1 MIKKP
6 GENYVIDGIDFCPSL
21 PSVIRSKSGIAFDP
35 NRPAWSYRDG
45 VYSVYMDFSGL
56 HFSAVLMA
64 SFHLTLIWFVEN
76 RAPSTVMGR
85 FAALKAFAL
94 RLQEGRVEPLETI
107 CGNDVLIH
115 CDANDFQTRDLFA
128 FLRRWHAMSLP
139 GIQDDVVYVLD
150 RKKLRKRETGIAVLT
165 WDPELGPFT
174 PIEQV
179 GIQDALNEAYGAG
192 RLSEDI
198 YLLAWLFIALGSRP
212 VQLAALKVCDVVRSV
227 AADGTESFLLLVPR
241 AKQQNALLR
250 QELKPRALVNQ
261 IGRPLFDYARRVSE
275 RFIGAF
281 PDPQQA
287 PLFPL
292 PRQSQ
297 YLADGPGWAR
307 YHRTSENLR
316 KLLVTALDKL
326 SVRSERTGEIVS
338 ICALRFRRTLGTNLA
353 REGHGVLVIADLLDH
368 SRTDSAAVYVAATPE
383 LAMRIE
389 KATALY
395 MAPLAQAFK
404 GQLIAHEDNAVR
416 GADRSSRIIDLRI
429 DQSARPMGSCGS
441 FSFCG
446 LFAPVACYT
455 CQCFQPWLDGPHEAV
470 LDFLLADAKRYPD
483 GRIAAINDRTLLAV
497 AEVVQLCR
505 SRKEQAHGR

>member
-1 MIKKP
+1 MSKKP
-6 GENYVIDGIDFCPSL
+6 MSAPALSGSDAYPSL
-21 PSVIRSKSGIAFDP
+21 PAMVSSKSGIVFDP
-35 NRPAWSYRDG
+35 SPLIWSYRDG
-45 VYSVYMDFSGL
+45 VNSVYMDFSGL
-56 HFSAVLMA
+56 HFSALLMA
-64 SFHLTLIWFVEN
+64 SARLTLIWFAEN
-76 RAPSTVMGR
+76 RAPSTLMGHFR
-85 FAALKAFAL
+85 GLKVFAMRMQKA
-94 RLQEGRVEPLETI
+94 RVEPLTSI
-107 CGNDVLIH
+107 DGNDVLKH
-115 CDANDFQTRDLFA
+115 GDANDFRTRNLFA
-128 FLRRWHAMSLP
+128 FLRQWHALSLP
-139 GIQDDVVYVLD
+139 GIQDDVIYVLD
-150 RKKLRKRETGIAVLT
+150 RKKLRKRETGVAVLT

-179 GIQDALNEAYGAG
+179 GIQDALNDAYGAG
-192 RLSEDI
+192 RLSEEI

-227 AADGTESFLLLVPR
+227 AADGTESYILLIPR
-241 AKQQNALLR
+241 AKQQNPLLR

-261 IGRPLFDYARRVSE
+261 IGRPLFHYAQRVSQ
-275 RFIGAF
+275 RFIGEF
-281 PDPQQA
+281 SDTQQT
-287 PLFPL
+287 PLFPF
-292 PRQSQ
+292 PPQSRHLVSGQ
-297 YLADGPGWAR
+297 GWGR
-307 YHRTSENLR
+307 YHRTSESLR
-316 KLLVTALDKL
+316 RLLVSALDKL
-326 SVRSERTGEIVS
+326 SVRSERTGTMIN
-338 ICALRFRRTLGTNLA
+338 ICALRFRRTLGTNIA

-368 SRTDSAAVYVAATPE
+368 SRTDSAGVYVAATPE

-404 GQLIAHEDNAVR
+404 GQLIAHEGSAVR

-446 LFAPVACYT
+446 LNAPVACYT

-470 LDFLLADAKRYPD
+470 LDFLLADAKRHLD

-505 SRKEQAHGR
+505 SRKVQAHG

>member
-1 MIKKP
+1 MSKIP
-6 GENYVIDGIDFCPSL
+6 EIDFVMAGSDVCPSL
-21 PSVIRSKSGIAFDP
+21 PLVVRSKSGIVFDP
-35 NRPAWSYRDG
+35 NQPIWSYRDG
-45 VYSVYMDFSGL
+45 VDSVYMDFSGL
-56 HFSAVLMA
+56 HFSLVLLA
-64 SFHLTLIWFVEN
+64 SARLTLIWFAEN
-76 RAPSTVMGR
+76 RAPSTLKGH
-85 FAALKAFAL
+85 FIGLKAFAL
-94 RLQEGRVEPLETI
+94 RLQEGSVEPLEFI
-107 CGNDVLIH
+107 GGNDVLMH
-115 CDANDFQTRDLFA
+115 CDANDFRTRNLFA
-128 FLRRWHAMSLP
+128 FLRRWHAMGLP
-139 GIQDDVVYVLD
+139 GIQDDVVFVLD

-192 RLSEDI
+192 RLSEEI

-227 AADGTESFLLLVPR
+227 AADGTESFLLLIPR
-241 AKQQNALLR
+241 AKQQNPLLR

-261 IGRPLFDYARRVSE
+261 IGRPLFDYAQRVSE
-275 RFIGAF
+275 RFIGEF
-281 PDPQQA
+281 PDTQQA

-292 PRQSQ
+292 PQQLQ
-297 YLADGPGWAR
+297 YLADGPGWGR
-307 YHRTSENLR
+307 FHRTSENLR
-316 KLLVTALDKL
+316 KLLVSALDKL
-326 SVRSERTGEIVS
+326 SVRSERTGAEIN

-368 SRTDSAAVYVAATPE
+368 SRTDSAGVYVAATPE

-404 GQLIAHEDNAVR
+404 GQLIAHEGSAVR

-446 LFAPVACYT
+446 LNAPVACYT

-470 LDFLLADAKRYPD
+470 LDFLLEDAKRFPD
-483 GRIAAINDRTLLAV
+483 ARIAAINDRTLLAV

>member
-1 MIKKP
+1 MNEDPEK
-6 GENYVIDGIDFCPSL
+6 DFVMAGSDACPLL
-21 PSVIRSKSGIAFDP
+21 PPVVRSKSGVAFDP
-35 NRPAWSYRDG
+35 SRPVWSYRDG
-45 VYSVYMDFSGL
+45 VNSVYMDFSGL
-56 HFSAVLMA
+56 SFSAMLMA
-64 SFHLTLIWFVEN
+64 SVRLTLIWFAEN
-76 RAPSTVMGR
+76 RAASTLMGH
-85 FAALKAFAL
+85 FIGLKVFAL
-94 RLQEGRVEPLETI
+94 RLQKSRVEPLDFI
-107 CGNDVLIH
+107 GGNDVLVH
-115 CDANDFQTRDLFA
+115 SDANDFRTRNLFA
-128 FLRRWHAMSLP
+128 FLRRWRAMGLP
-139 GIQDDVVYVLD
+139 GIQDDVAYVLD
-150 RKKLRKRETGIAVLT
+150 MKKLRKRETGIAVLT

-179 GIQDALNEAYGAG
+179 GIQDGLNVAYCAG

-198 YLLAWLFIALGSRP
+198 YLVAWLFIALGSRP
-212 VQLAALKVCDVVRSV
+212 IQLAALKVCDVVRSV
-227 AADGTESFLLLVPR
+227 AEDETESFLLLIPR
-241 AKQQNALLR
+241 AKQQNPLLR

-261 IGRPLFDYARRVSE
+261 IGRPLFDYAQRVSE
-275 RFIGAF
+275 RFIGEF
-281 PDPQQA
+281 PDIQQA
-287 PLFPL
+287 PLFPIS
-292 PRQSQ
+292 QKSQ
-297 YLADGPGWAR
+297 YLANGPGWGR
-307 YHRTSENLR
+307 FHRTSENLR
-316 KLLVTALDKL
+316 SLLVSALDKL
-326 SVRSERTGEIVS
+326 SVRSERTGTVIN

-383 LAMRIE
+383 LAIRIE

-404 GQLIAHEDNAVR
+404 GQLIAHEGSAVR

-446 LFAPVACYT
+446 LNAPVACYT

-470 LDFLLADAKRYPD
+470 LQFLLEDAKRFPD
-483 GRIAAINDRTLLAV
+483 ARIAAINDRTLLAV

>member
-1 MIKKP
+1 MSRKLEKAP
-6 GENYVIDGIDFCPSL
+6 VLSGSDAYPSL
-21 PSVIRSKSGIAFDP
+21 PSIVRSKGGIVFDP
-35 NRPAWSYRDG
+35 SRPIWSYRDG
-45 VYSVYMDFSGL
+45 VDSVYMDFFGL
-56 HFSAVLMA
+56 RFTPMLMA
-64 SFHLTLIWFVEN
+64 SVRLTLIWFAEN
-76 RAPSTVMGR
+76 RAPSTLMGR
-85 FAALKAFAL
+85 FSGLKVFAL
-94 RLQEGRVEPLETI
+94 RLQETRVEALESI
-107 CGNDVLIH
+107 GGNDVLVH
-115 CDANDFQTRDLFA
+115 GDANDFRTRNLFA
-128 FLRRWHAMSLP
+128 FLRRWHALGLP

-174 PIEQV
+174 SIEQV

-192 RLSEDI
+192 RLSEEI

-212 VQLAALKVCDVVRSV
+212 VQLAALKVCDVVRSL

-241 AKQQNALLR
+241 AKQQNPLLR

-261 IGRPLFDYARRVSE
+261 IGRPLFHYAQRVSE
-275 RFIGAF
+275 RFIGEF
-281 PDPQQA
+281 PDSHQA
-287 PLFPL
+287 PLFPFPL
-292 PRQSQ
+292 HSRCSVSGQ
-297 YLADGPGWAR
+297 GWGK
-307 YHRTSENLR
+307 YHRTSESLR
-316 KLLVTALDKL
+316 GLLVSALDKL
-326 SVRSERTGEIVS
+326 SVRSERTGAVINV
-338 ICALRFRRTLGTNLA
+338 CALRFRRTFGTNIA

-368 SRTDSAAVYVAATPE
+368 SRTDSAGVYVAATPE
-383 LAMRIE
+383 LAIRIE

-395 MAPLAQAFK
+395 MAPLAQAFN
-404 GQLIAHEDNAVR
+404 GQLIDHESSAIR

-446 LFAPVACYT
+446 LNAPVACYT

-470 LDFLLADAKRYPD
+470 LDFLLEDAKRYSD

-505 SRKEQAHGR
+505 IRKAQAHG

>member
-212 VQLAALKVCDVVRSV
+212 VQ
-227 AADGTESFLLLVPR
+227 
-241 AKQQNALLR
+241 
-250 QELKPRALVNQ
+250 
-261 IGRPLFDYARRVSE
+261 
-275 RFIGAF
+275 
-281 PDPQQA
+281 
-287 PLFPL
+287 
-292 PRQSQ
+292 
-297 YLADGPGWAR
+297 
-307 YHRTSENLR
+307 
-316 KLLVTALDKL
+316 
-326 SVRSERTGEIVS
+326 
-338 ICALRFRRTLGTNLA
+338 
-353 REGHGVLVIADLLDH
+353 
-368 SRTDSAAVYVAATPE
+368 
-383 LAMRIE
+383 
-389 KATALY
+389 
-395 MAPLAQAFK
+395 
-404 GQLIAHEDNAVR
+404 
-416 GADRSSRIIDLRI
+416 
-429 DQSARPMGSCGS
+429 
-441 FSFCG
+441 
-446 LFAPVACYT
+446 
-455 CQCFQPWLDGPHEAV
+455 
-470 LDFLLADAKRYPD
+470 
-483 GRIAAINDRTLLAV
+483 
-497 AEVVQLCR
+497 
-505 SRKEQAHGR
+505 

>member
-1 MIKKP
+1 MSKSP
-6 GENYVIDGIDFCPSL
+6 EIDFVMAGSDVCPSL
-21 PSVIRSKSGIAFDP
+21 PSVVRSKGGIVFDP
-35 NRPAWSYRDG
+35 NQPIWSYRDG
-45 VYSVYMDFSGL
+45 VDSVYMNFSEL
-56 HFSAVLMA
+56 HFSVVLLA
-64 SFHLTLIWFVEN
+64 SARLTLIWFAEN
-76 RAPSTVMGR
+76 RAPGTLMGH
-85 FAALKAFAL
+85 FIGLKAFVL
-94 RLQEGRVEPLETI
+94 RLQVGRVEPLKFI
-107 CGNDVLIH
+107 GGNDVLIH
-115 CDANDFQTRDLFA
+115 CDANDFRTRNLFA
-128 FLRRWHAMSLP
+128 FLRRWHAMGLP
-139 GIQDDVVYVLD
+139 GIQDDVAYVLD
-150 RKKLRKRETGIAVLT
+150 MKKLRKRESGIAVLT

-179 GIQDALNEAYGAG
+179 GIQDALNDAYGAG
-192 RLSEDI
+192 RLSEEI
-198 YLLAWLFIALGSRP
+198 YLLGWLFIALGSRP

-227 AADGTESFLLLVPR
+227 AADGTESFLLLIPR
-241 AKQQNALLR
+241 AKQQNPLLR

-261 IGRPLFDYARRVSE
+261 IGRPLFDYAQRVSE

-281 PDPQQA
+281 PDTQQA

-292 PRQSQ
+292 SQQSQ
-297 YLADGPGWAR
+297 HLADGPGWGR
-307 YHRTSENLR
+307 FHRTSESLR
-316 KLLVTALDKL
+316 KLLVSGLDKL
-326 SVRSERTGEIVS
+326 SVRSERTGAVIN

-368 SRTDSAAVYVAATPE
+368 SRTDSAGVYVAATPE

-404 GQLIAHEDNAVR
+404 GQLIAHEGRAVR

-446 LFAPVACYT
+446 LNAPVACYT
-455 CQCFQPWLDGPHEAV
+455 CKCFQPWLDGPHEAV
-470 LDFLLADAKRYPD
+470 LDFLLEDAKRYSD
-483 GRIAAINDRTLLAV
+483 ARIAAINDRTLLAV
-497 AEVVQLCR
+497 AEVIQLCR